1 MVGVTAETPEG
12 ELPMVSKATFTSNGY
27 KEAVKLA
34 FAAYETVKGA

>member
-1 MVGVTAETPEG
+1 MVT
-12 ELPMVSKATFTSNGY
+12 KATYTSNGY

>member
-1 MVGVTAETPEG
+1 MRT
-12 ELPMVSKATFTSNGY
+12 KATFTSNGY